1 MDETWWRATI
11 VACSVSRRGKGAQG
25 NIVRRAGSGADRE
38 FGLGALLVW
47 TGMLGGWLESGWYV
61 EKRLNGNVGGEER
74 GTLR

>member
-11 VACSVSRRGKGAQG
+11 VACSASRRGKGVQG
-25 NIVRRAGSGADRE
+25 NIVRKAGSGADE
-38 FGLGALLVW
+38 VPGALLVW
-47 TGMLGGWLESGWYV
+47 TGMLGGWLESGWYA